1 MPMDGRK
8 QEDTASGTGWSAG
21 TERSAD
27 SNSADDEDAA
37 DEGGG
42 LALHIAMA
50 ALSAMRLRGG
60 LATREPMLPSRFPG
74 LLRSGVILGYPTGYS
89 QHNIP
94 NKWCNTSNAKGVVS
108 A

>member
-1 MPMDGRK
+1 MNS
-8 QEDTASGTGWSAG
+8 TGTGWSAG

-27 SNSADDEDAA
+27 SNGADDEDAA
-37 DEGGG
+37 GAGGG

-60 LATREPMLPSRFPG
+60 L
-74 LLRSGVILGYPTGYS
+74 
-89 QHNIP
+89 
-94 NKWCNTSNAKGVVS
+94 S